1 MTPSTRLF
9 SLVLCLPVRRT
20 QPDANLRYANTNSS
34 AQESDYK
41 KPETLNP
48 KLHLSFQSSCHGL
61 FLVVFVLFIVAASI
75 LTAVAL
81 ACDLPVR
88 LSGAAP
94 VLQLRKFPHA

>member
-1 MTPSTRLF
+1 MPTPTAAHKNLIMA
-9 SLVLCLPVRRT
+9 SLV
-20 QPDANLRYANTNSS
+20 
-34 AQESDYK
+34 
-41 KPETLNP
+41 
-48 KLHLSFQSSCHGL
+48 HLSFQSACHGL

>member
-1 MTPSTRLF
+1 MLSGLA
-9 SLVLCLPVRRT
+9 V
-20 QPDANLRYANTNSS
+20 LRYANTNSS